1 MSVAAVRQSMKNL
14 GLGSTLSWGLNGYFG
29 LSTYQEARQEG
40 HGAVSSAI
48 RGAGETA
55 LAAFMP
61 GGILGY
67 MAFEAARNAPSLA
80 YDAFIWQK
88 DYRQQLGREQKQ
100 LAFQN
105 AAFQE
110 TQATYTM
117 RQAGMAI
124 AERSRYNTQQAML
137 GNEARFMMK

>member
-14 GLGSTLSWGLNGYFG
+14 GLGSALSWGLNGYFG

-40 HGAVSSAI
+40 HGVVGSAI
-48 RGAGETA
+48 RGVGETA
-55 LAAFMP
+55 LAATLSLP
-61 GGILGY
+61 GYL
-67 MAFEAARNAPSLA
+67 AFEAARNIPSLA

-137 GNEARFMMK
+137 GNEARYMMK

>member
-1 MSVAAVRQSMKNL
+1 MSVAAVRQSMKSL
-14 GLGSTLSWGLNGYFG
+14 GLGSVMSWGMNGYFG
-29 LSTYQEARQEG
+29 ISTYQEARQEG
-40 HGAVSSAI
+40 HGVVGSAV
-48 RGAGETA
+48 RGVGETA

-80 YDAFIWQK
+80 YDAYQWQK
-88 DYRQQLGREQKQ
+88 DYRRQLGREQKQ

-105 AAFQE
+105 TAFQE

-124 AERSRYNTQQAML
+124 AARSRHNTEQAML
-137 GNEARFMMK
+137 GNEARYMMK